1 MARQFRVMGICGTY
15 TLESANG
22 RMLEIISDKLESRGI
37 DWVVWDNNKDPLPF
51 VGEAGCWDH
60 PNV

>member
-37 DWVVWDNNKDPLPF
+37 DWVVWDNNKEPLPF
-51 VGEAGCWDH
+51 VGEEG
-60 PNV
+60 